1 MDVIFRV
8 DCSCTAPGENVFI
21 VGCCKQLGAWNPAE
35 AVPCFTSS
43 AAFPRWTSNVVKL
56 PVGSRMEFKVVIR
69 GHSGHRWEHG
79 ANRLLQVEL
88 PMDAEAKKIAVSF
101 GQPGIEVCQPGSTQD
116 ASESEPAALP
126 MLLGNPVHKADI
138 KAMAPCDLGL
148 FASKAAS
155 PSAGDVE
162 AAPAF
167 GSSVKG
173 TPALQEGRFHLRPN
187 MGPVILEHG
196 PNGEEPA
203 IKAAEG
209 CTLELRETCIHL
221 HGTLAAI
228 RKAKRCLQLFVSKTF
243 ICTFRMPTPEATAAA
258 GRMLGKVPWVWD
270 VKLHGHNLLR
280 LHAHEA
286 SLEQVFASMTSF
298 SSYAELRRR
307 DSPGSHRSIRC
318 FSAWRAAK

>member
-1 MDVIFRV
+1 M
-8 DCSCTAPGENVFI
+8 PGLEGESVFI
-21 VGCCKQLGAWNPAE
+21 VGCCEELGRWNPAE

-69 GHSGHRWEHG
+69 GHRGFRWENG
-79 ANRLLQVEL
+79 ENRLLEVGL
-88 PMDAEAKKIAVSF
+88 PMAAEAHACRQSAKKIAITF
-101 GQPGIEVCQPGSTQD
+101 GQPGTED
-116 ASESEPAALP
+116 AFESEPAALP
-126 MLLGNPVHKADI
+126 MLLGHSAVHLD
-138 KAMAPCDLGL
+138 KAMAP
-148 FASKAAS
+148 FKSEAAS
-155 PSAGDVE
+155 PSSGDVE
-162 AAPAF
+162 AAPAC

-173 TPALQEGRFHLRPN
+173 TPVQQEGRFHLRPN
-187 MGPVILEHG
+187 MGPVMLEHG
-196 PNGEEPA
+196 PNREAPA

-209 CTLELRETCIHL
+209 CTLELRETHIHL

-228 RKAKRCLQLFVSKTF
+228 RKAKRGLQLFVSKTF
-243 ICTFRMPTPEATAAA
+243 ICTFQMPTPEATAAA

-280 LHAHEA
+280 LNAHEA

-307 DSPGSHRSIRC
+307 DSPGSHRSIRL